1 MPLYRGW
8 KVALAG
14 AGVNFLVGINYTWSI
29 FAAGL
34 VDQKGWTHAQAA
46 LPFSLFLFCYAFSM
60 VPAGQAQDYF
70 GPRPVI
76 SLGSLFAGGA
86 FISSA
91 FYLGSPFTAALLW
104 GGLLGLG
111 LACCFSS
118 TTPSAMKWFP
128 PEKKGTV
135 AGLVVTS
142 TGLAAFVMSPL
153 VQRLVQ
159 MSVRQAFLTSGAFLF
174 LAILLLAQVIANPPG
189 RIQDLRYRP
198 VGRRRPVFL
207 FDLRLYQLWLVFFL
221 VIGTGVTVNSHLVN
235 IMRVQSAFERG
246 YLIVALFALFNAAGR
261 MAGGLLSDRLG
272 RLQSLTL
279 AFRVIAGMLVL
290 MMVARPPLLLAGAVA
305 LLALAYGSLYSIFP
319 ATVVSFF
326 GDRNFGLYYGIVF
339 TGLGAS
345 GLFPYA
351 AGVLFEHQGHY
362 IYTYGLL
369 LATTIAASL
378 LLLRIG
384 KTSRF

>member
-14 AGVNFLVGINYTWSI
+14 AGINFLVGINYTWSI

-46 LPFSLFLFCYAFSM
+46 LPYSFFLFCYAFAM
-60 VPAGQAQDYF
+60 VPAGQGQDYF

-86 FISSA
+86 FAACSY
-91 FYLGSPFTAALLW
+91 YLDTPFTASLLW

-118 TTPSAMKWFP
+118 TTPSAMKWFRA
-128 PEKKGTV
+128 ERKGTV

-142 TGLAAFVMSPL
+142 TGLAAFVLSPAVQQL
-153 VQRLVQ
+153 VRH
-159 MSVRQAFLTSGAFLF
+159 SVRDAFLASGLSLF
-174 LAILLLAQVIANPPG
+174 LSILILAQWIANPPV
-189 RIQDLRYRP
+189 RITDLRDRP
-198 VGRRRPVFL
+198 VSRRWPASL
-207 FDLRLYQLWLVFFL
+207 FDFRLYQLWLMFFL
-221 VIGTGVTVNSHLVN
+221 VIGTGVTINAHLVN
-235 IMRVQSAFERG
+235 IMRVQAGFEKG
-246 YLIVALFALFNAAGR
+246 YLVVALFALFNAAGR
-261 MAGGLLSDRLG
+261 VAGGFLSDRLG
-272 RLQSLTL
+272 RLRSLGLAYKTIALML
-279 AFRVIAGMLVL
+279 AFLLVVRL
-290 MMVARPPLLLAGAVA
+290 PLLLALAVA

-326 GDRNFGLYYGIVF
+326 GDKNFGLYYGVVF
-339 TGLGAS
+339 TGLGAA
-345 GLFPYA
+345 GVFPYA
-351 AGVLFEHQGHY
+351 AGLLFERQGHY
-362 IYTYGLL
+362 LSAYGLM
-369 LATTIAASL
+369 LATTLAAF
-378 LLLRIG
+378 LLLRRIK